1 MPHLVDGP
9 GVRVASVSRAMRVL
23 EAFAGHPEGVALSR
37 LAAKLGHGKASL
49 SKILGT
55 LAREG
60 FVRQD
65 PLTARFH
72 LGWRLLALAFGHAER
87 VGMPGLCLLILPK
100 LADQTHEPAP
110 PPARGAG
117 PRDPRARRAAAAHAP
132 DAHVAGEARRAAP
145 AGACA
150 GLRDRG
156 RGAGRGRAGGGGA
169 DPGRGPG
176 RGRGRRVGAD
186 LPRLARAPAP
196 PRPAPAPRRGRA
208 RRGVAAARGGA
219 RLRPRR
225 AGRGQR
231 PGRAGPDAER
241 PGRLEYHEPPAG
253 AEAVAPGARFGE
265 AGRFLAGG
273 TDLIIQMRR
282 GKVAPR
288 HVLSLHRVPGLD
300 RIEANGA
307 ITLGALVTH
316 RAVERC
322 ADFQGPLG
330 ALVEGARVVG
340 GHQIRN
346 VATVG
351 GNVVNASPAADVVP
365 VLLTLDATV
374 TCLGP
379 DGERTLPLE
388 GFLTGPGH

>member
-1 MPHLVDGP
+1 
-9 GVRVASVSRAMRVL
+9 VS
-23 EAFAGHPEGVALSR
+23 F
-37 LAAKLGHGKASL
+37 
-49 SKILGT
+49 
-55 LAREG
+55 
-60 FVRQD
+60 
-65 PLTARFH
+65 
-72 LGWRLLALAFGHAER
+72 
-87 VGMPGLCLLILPK
+87 
-100 LADQTHEPAP
+100 
-110 PPARGAG
+110 
-117 PRDPRARRAAAAHAP
+117 
-132 DAHVAGEARRAAP
+132 
-145 AGACA
+145 
-150 GLRDRG
+150 
-156 RGAGRGRAGGGGA
+156 
-169 DPGRGPG
+169 
-176 RGRGRRVGAD
+176 
-186 LPRLARAPAP
+186 
-196 PRPAPAPRRGRA
+196 
-208 RRGVAAARGGA
+208 
-219 RLRPRR
+219 
-225 AGRGQR
+225 
-231 PGRAGPDAER
+231 
-241 PGRLEYHEPPAG
+241 EYHEPAAV
-253 AEAVAPGARFGE
+253 AEAVALGARFGE

-388 GFLTGPGH
+388 GFLTGPGQTARRPGELLTAIRFERLPPASATAFLKAGRRRAMEISVVCVAARLTLDPARERCLAARITLGAVAPTTMRARAAERALEGRPLTDDVLREAGRLAAGECRPISDVRASARYRRLLVETLVPRALRRCRERIGGGA

>member
-1 MPHLVDGP
+1 M
-9 GVRVASVSRAMRVL
+9 S
-23 EAFAGHPEGVALSR
+23 F
-37 LAAKLGHGKASL
+37 
-49 SKILGT
+49 
-55 LAREG
+55 
-60 FVRQD
+60 
-65 PLTARFH
+65 
-72 LGWRLLALAFGHAER
+72 
-87 VGMPGLCLLILPK
+87 
-100 LADQTHEPAP
+100 
-110 PPARGAG
+110 
-117 PRDPRARRAAAAHAP
+117 
-132 DAHVAGEARRAAP
+132 
-145 AGACA
+145 
-150 GLRDRG
+150 
-156 RGAGRGRAGGGGA
+156 
-169 DPGRGPG
+169 
-176 RGRGRRVGAD
+176 
-186 LPRLARAPAP
+186 
-196 PRPAPAPRRGRA
+196 
-208 RRGVAAARGGA
+208 
-219 RLRPRR
+219 
-225 AGRGQR
+225 
-231 PGRAGPDAER
+231 
-241 PGRLEYHEPPAG
+241 EYHEPASV
-253 AEAVAPGARFGE
+253 AEAVALGARFGE

-388 GFLTGPGH
+388 GFLTGPGQTARRPGELLTAIRFERLPPASATAFLKAGRRRAMEISVVCVAARLTLDPARERCLAARITLGAVAPTTMRARAAERALEGRPLTDDVLREAGRLAAGECRPISDVRASARYRRLLVETLVPRALRRCRERIGGGA